1 MHSVYRQSLRLKPQ
15 TSNIKHKHRESDKSV
30 DRLGRKKTPPAEARD
45 IVRQHRQRIHS
56 SSAGNAGRSRNRSW
70 LTGENQWELEDSDP
84 GTLTD
89 SLTHRVGTALT
100 TATSESAIWMPCPIG
115 LWIKVVLWWVTFGLV
130 MFVCIIP
137 VGRVYNER
145 E

>member
-84 GTLTD
+84 GDTDGLTD
-89 SLTHRVGTALT
+89 SQSGDSTNYSNLRVGDLDAVPDRIMDQSCALV
-100 TATSESAIWMPCPIG
+100 SHIW
-115 LWIKVVLWWVTFGLV
+115 FSY
-130 MFVCIIP
+130 VC
-137 VGRVYNER
+137 VYNSGGPCV
-145 E
+145 